1 MAKSKTASS
10 GKKPAPKDAGPKKKP
25 AKQRRNS
32 PWREIRLALIA
43 LIWLTIVAVGFIA
56 YVAHDLPDSDSLTGP
71 KSAPA
76 VTLLAA
82 DGSKLASFGAHWG
95 EFVTVREMSPLLPQ
109 AAVAIEDRRFYEHG
123 GMDVIGVLRAISIRE
138 SVFPRSI
145 GVRRMAGGRLTR
157 LGEALLETL
166 IHSSSL

>member
-1 MAKSKTASS
+1 MAKSKAASS

-109 AAVAIEDRRFYEHG
+109 AVVAIEDRRFYEHG
-123 GMDVIGVLRAISIRE
+123 GMDVIGVLRAIWRNIT
-138 SVFPRSI
+138 
-145 GVRRMAGGRLTR
+145 AGRLREGGSTI
-157 LGEALLETL
+157 TQQ
-166 IHSSSL
+166 